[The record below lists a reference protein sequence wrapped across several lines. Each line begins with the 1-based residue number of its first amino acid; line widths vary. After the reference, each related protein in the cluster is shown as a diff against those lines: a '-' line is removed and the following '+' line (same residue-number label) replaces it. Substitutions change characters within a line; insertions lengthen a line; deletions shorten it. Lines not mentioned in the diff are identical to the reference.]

1 MMASNQRT
9 SVLFL
14 ANSEHGQ
21 TNIILAIT
29 HELLVRGD
37 VDVHIGSF
45 PALERRIDKLL
56 ADNASAYDGSFR
68 SRIHFHPIRGPSNT
82 DVFIR
87 TGKRGAFHPPGYHG
101 AVLGFQSLC
110 EDIWG
115 WTEDEYVDIY
125 NCCVEII
132 KTVQPSVIAADF
144 FFLQGRDAAYNTGYT
159 AILINTTSLTHI
171 VLGLQPQS
179 AALWKYPLPG
189 TGFPYP
195 LPWHLV
201 PLNALAVIKTAKMYH
216 GSGRRREIRE
226 WRIRHKIHGR
236 FPFADAWR
244 PDRFHLSPALKELDW
259 PMEVPDNI
267 LPCGPIL
274 LPTAAVHKQ
283 DSELASWLRKAPTVL
298 VNLGTLYA
306 PDPKVAESIATG
318 LKLFLDAWK
327 GEEIQI
333 LWKLPKHPHDED
345 DVYSRSIQP
354 LRQETEADRVRI
366 HPWFSVEP
374 MAMLQTGQIICSVHH
389 GGANSWYEAIQN
401 GVPHVV
407 LPAWQDCYENAARA
421 EWLGIGV
428 YGNKTQ
434 APNINGRELSNALL
448 KVMSDCSYKEKALDL
463 AKLCQKKEGRV
474 AGAEKIVELA
484 RNPDLMAMDIPDVK
498 IDDTQCQLSEIRN
511 RSGMVL
517 QSVQLSQPA
526 GKPTAKPFLNDL
538 AEAALMT
545 ALCNTWF
552 ILPLLGYSLL
562 LIPRLRFLVLI
573 YIIYIK
579 YFSKAHQA
587 GTLPLRNDK
596 FRRSW
601 IWKILISYFPLRL
614 YRSASLSPRRKYIF
628 GYHPHGVAI
637 RGAVGAFAAD
647 VAGFSQLFPGITNTL
662 LMKDSVFSQPL
673 LREYLLS
680 AGLSGVSR
688 TSCIRHLTRGGHD
701 GRGMGRAITITVGG
715 SREYNVARPGT
726 MGVVIKIRKGFIRV
740 AVETGADIVPVVAFG
755 ENDIFDR
762 VDVESKS
769 VLRFAARLWEWC
781 VGHKVAFSIG
791 RFNIFCPYRK
801 PLNVVVGNP
810 IPVTQQRWDPDE
822 KYINQLHQQYMREL
836 ERLWESW
843 KDTFGTDK
851 SVKFELV
858 E

>member
-1 MMASNQRT
+1 MASNQRT

-283 DSELASWLRKAPTVL
+283 DPELASWLRKAPTVL

-345 DVYSRSIQP
+345 DVYSRSTQP

-401 GVPHVV
+401 GVTHVV

-484 RNPDLMAMDIPDVK
+484 RNPDLMAMHIPDVK
-498 IDDTQCQLSEIRN
+498 IDDTQS
-511 RSGMVL
+511 
-517 QSVQLSQPA
+517 
-526 GKPTAKPFLNDL
+526 
-538 AEAALMT
+538 
-545 ALCNTWF
+545 
-552 ILPLLGYSLL
+552 
-562 LIPRLRFLVLI
+562 
-573 YIIYIK
+573 
-579 YFSKAHQA
+579 HQA

-715 SREYNVARPGT
+715 SREYNIARPGT

>member
-1 MMASNQRT
+1 MAGQRT

-29 HELLVRGD
+29 HELLVGGGI
-37 VDVHIGSF
+37 DVHIGSF

-56 ADNASAYDGSFR
+56 ADNASAYDESYR

-115 WTEDEYVDIY
+115 WTEGEYVDIY
-125 NCCVEII
+125 NCCVEIV
-132 KTVQPSVIAADF
+132 KNVQPSVIAADF

-171 VLGLQPQS
+171 VLGLQPDS

-201 PLNALAVIKTAKMYH
+201 PFNTLAVLKTAQMYH
-216 GSGRRREIRE
+216 GSGRRREIRD

-274 LPTAAVHKQ
+274 LPTASVQKQ
-283 DSELASWLRKAPTVL
+283 DPELASWLNNAPTIL

-318 LKLFLDAWK
+318 LKIFLDSWK
-327 GEEIQI
+327 GEKVQV
-333 LWKLPKHPHDED
+333 LWKLPQHPHDED
-345 DVYSRSIQP
+345 DVYIRSIEP
-354 LRQETEADRVRI
+354 LQREADADRVRI

-374 MAMLQTGQIICSVHH
+374 MAMLQTGNIVCSVHH

-428 YGNKTQ
+428 YGNKSR
-434 APNINGRELSNALL
+434 APNIDARELNKALL
-448 KVMSDCSYKEKALDL
+448 RVMSNRSYKDKALDL

-474 AGAEKIVELA
+474 AGAEKIIELA
-484 RNPDLMAMDIPDVK
+484 RNPDLMNMHIPEVK
-498 IDDTQCQLSEIRN
+498 IDEPQCQLTEVKN
-511 RSGMVL
+511 KSGMVL
-517 QSVQLSQPA
+517 QSVRQPQPE
-526 GKPTAKPFLNDL
+526 GKPKAKPFLRDIF
-538 AEAALMT
+538 EAVLMT
-545 ALCNTWF
+545 ACCNAWLIF
-552 ILPLLGYSLL
+552 PLLGYSLL
-562 LIPRLRFLVLI
+562 LVPRLRWAFLVYL
-573 YIIYIK
+573 IYIK
-579 YFSKAHQA
+579 YFAKAHTT
-587 GTLPLRNDK
+587 GKLPLRNDN
-596 FRRSW
+596 FRTSW
-601 IWKILISYFPLRL
+601 IWRIFVDYFPLRL
-614 YRSASLSPRRKYIF
+614 YRSAPLSPQKRYIF
-628 GYHPHGVAI
+628 AYHPHGIAI
-637 RGAVGAFAAD
+637 RGAFGAFAPD

-662 LMKDSVFSQPL
+662 LMKDSAFLQPF

-680 AGLSGVSR
+680 VGMSGVSR
-688 TSCIRHLTRGGHD
+688 SSCIRHLTRGGHD

-715 SREYNVARPGT
+715 SREYKVARPGT
-726 MGVVIKIRKGFIRV
+726 MGVVIRVRKGFVRA
-740 AVETGADIVPVVAFG
+740 AVETGADIVPVIAFG
-755 ENDIFDR
+755 ENELFDR
-762 VDVESKS
+762 IDVRSNLL
-769 VLRFAARLWEWC
+769 LRGIAGVWEWV
-781 VGHKVAFSIG
+781 VGHKVAFSTG

-801 PLNVVVGNP
+801 PLNVVVGKP
-810 IPVTQQRWDPDE
+810 ISVTQQRWDPDQ
-822 KYINQLHQQYMREL
+822 KYIDELHEQYIEEL
-836 ERLWESW
+836 RKLWDDW
-843 KDTFGTDK
+843 KDTFGMDR
-851 SVKFELV
+851 SAEFEIV

>member
-1 MMASNQRT
+1 MAEQRT

-37 VDVHIGSF
+37 IDVHIGSF
-45 PALERRIDKLL
+45 PVLERRIEKLL
-56 ADNASAYDGSFR
+56 ADNSSSYDGSFR

-115 WTEDEYVDIY
+115 WTEEEYVDIY
-125 NCCVEII
+125 NCCVDIV

-195 LPWHLV
+195 LPLHLI
-201 PLNALAVIKTAKMYH
+201 PLNALSVIKTAKMYH
-216 GSGRRREIRE
+216 GSGRRREIRD

-236 FPFADAWR
+236 FPFADSWR

-259 PMEVPDNI
+259 PMDVPDNI

-274 LPTAAVHKQ
+274 LPTASVLKQ
-283 DSELASWLRKAPTVL
+283 DPELASWLENAPTIL

-306 PDPKVAESIATG
+306 PDPNVAENLALG
-318 LKLFLDAWK
+318 LKLFLNAWK
-327 GEEIQI
+327 GEKVQV

-345 DVYSRSIQP
+345 DVYSQSIEP
-354 LRQETEADRVRI
+354 LRQETTDGRIRI
-366 HPWFSVEP
+366 HPWFTVEP
-374 MAMLQTGQIICSVHH
+374 MAMLQTGRIVCSVHH

-428 YGNKTQ
+428 YGNKSR
-434 APNINGRELSNALL
+434 APSIDARELSKALL
-448 KVMSDCSYKEKALDL
+448 QVMNNRSYKEKALKF

-484 RNPDLMAMDIPDVK
+484 RNPGSMDMHIPDVK
-498 IDDTQCQLSEIRN
+498 IDDQQCQLSETRN
-511 RSGMVL
+511 KSGMVL
-517 QSVQLSQPA
+517 ESLPLPQPQ
-526 GKPTAKPFLNDL
+526 GKSTARPFLIDL

-545 ALCNTWF
+545 ALCNSWV

-562 LIPRLRFLVLI
+562 LVPRLRFLVVL
-573 YIIYIK
+573 YLIYIK
-579 YFSKAHQA
+579 YFAKAHKT
-587 GTLPLRNDK
+587 GTLFLRNNE
-596 FRRSW
+596 FRTCW
-601 IWKILISYFPLRL
+601 IWKAFTSYFPLRL
-614 YRSASLSPRRKYIF
+614 YRSAPLSPHKKYIF

-647 VAGFSQLFPGITNTL
+647 TAGFSQLFPGITNTL
-662 LMKDSVFSQPL
+662 LMKDGVFCQPL

-680 AGLSGVSR
+680 LGLSGVSR
-688 TSCIRHLTRGGHD
+688 SSCIRHLTRGGHD

-715 SREYNVARPGT
+715 SREYNIARPGT
-726 MGVVIKIRKGFIRV
+726 MEVVIKIRKGFVRV

-755 ENDIFDR
+755 ENEIFDR
-762 VDVESKS
+762 VDVQSNTW
-769 VLRFAARLWEWC
+769 LRFPAQLWEWA
-781 VGHKVAFSIG
+781 VGHKVAFSVG

-810 IPVTQQRWDPDE
+810 IPVTQQRWDPDQ
-822 KYINQLHQQYMREL
+822 KYIDQLHQQYMREL
-836 ERLWESW
+836 EKLWEDW
-843 KDTFGTDK
+843 KDTFRTDK
-851 SVKFELV
+851 SVKFEIV